1 MSTAVSTETTGT
13 VTTTNNTATTISEL
27 SLPEDCSAVFTVLVV
42 ARRASNGNS
51 KSWFKSFTAKR
62 VGSDDPQL
70 FAAIT
75 NLIDPTGDVGALTW
89 DIQFDIQADGV
100 IAVQAKGQSSASI
113 FWYAKISGLTVTDS

>member
-1 MSTAVSTETTGT
+1 MSTATSTELTGT
-13 VTTTNNTATTISEL
+13 VETTNNTPTNICEL
-27 SLPEDCSAVFTVLVV
+27 SLPEDCTAVFTVLVI

-70 FAAIT
+70 FAAIA
-75 NLIDPTGDVGALTW
+75 NLIDPTGDLGALTW

-100 IAVQAKGQSSASI
+100 VAVQAKGQSSASV
-113 FWYAKISGLTVTDS
+113 FWYAKVSGLTITD